1 MIQIRRLLPLLA
13 ITACLIGLVLPG
25 CDTLVTEITELT
37 IAGHPTAEFGLDTN
51 SVDSGCVPLTVNFI
65 DKSSGPHDEWS
76 WYFGDGD
83 SSNDTNPTHTY
94 TEAGTYTVTL
104 FIRDTKVDEEPGVDN
119 EVKNRFII
127 VGTTINSFTASPT
140 VGCQGV
146 EVTFA
151 PIDYGGI
158 TNFSWNFGDGSN
170 PVGDSNPTHT
180 YDSVGSFAC
189 TLTVDAACGNDVK
202 IGYDSLIT
210 ISACPVA
217 RIWVDTLY
225 GCRPLTVT
233 FIDSTDYQGAEE
245 TTISRDWRF
254 AGDSANADSFQYI
267 FEEPGRYIV
276 TLTASSEGGISTDTL
291 DDTIVVWGSAFAT
304 ITADGAVGLIQGCL
318 DSLWLFFVDFEAAVP
333 DSIII
338 ESFDSLVWDFGDGK
352 RSNPNDSMP
361 VKVSHPYDSAGEYT
375 IRLLSYGEC
384 NADTAIEHSVVK
396 MVCVSW
402 PFDTDLAGFT
412 VTPDADTAA
421 DIQGDTSV
429 VFTFT
434 DTTPGEMLGRNW
446 AFGDDISDTGMIVE
460 HQYTDTGTYTVT
472 LTIGNCCTSAEVTET
487 VVIDTMGAWGAFRRY
502 RDETVKR

>member
-1 MIQIRRLLPLLA
+1 MT
-13 ITACLIGLVLPG
+13 ITSCLIGLVLPG
-25 CDTLVTEITELT
+25 CDTLVTEVTELT

-51 SVDSGCVPLTVNFI
+51 SVDSGCVPLTVTFI

-94 TEAGTYTVTL
+94 DSAGTYTVTL
-104 FIRDTKVDEEPGVDN
+104 FIRNYEGIDEEPGVDN
-119 EVKNRFII
+119 EVKKRFII

-140 VGCQGV
+140 VGCQGM

-158 TNFSWNFGDGSN
+158 TDFSWNFGDGGVSS
-170 PVGDSNPTHT
+170 DSNPTHP
-180 YDSVGSFAC
+180 YDTAGVYSC
-189 TLTVDAACGNDVK
+189 TLTVTGECGTKV

-210 ISACPVA
+210 INACPIA
-217 RIWVDTLY
+217 RIWADPLY
-225 GCRPLTVT
+225 GCHPLTVT

-254 AGDSANADSFQYI
+254 AGDSANTDSFQYI

-276 TLTASSEGGISTDTL
+276 TLTASSEGGVSTDTL

-304 ITADGAVGLIQGCL
+304 ITANGAVALIQGCL
-318 DSLWLFFVDFEAAVP
+318 DSLWLFFVDFEAAIPESV
-333 DSIII
+333 II

-352 RSNPNDSMP
+352 RSNPNDSIP

-375 IRLLSYGEC
+375 IRLFSYGEC
-384 NADTAIEHSVVK
+384 NADTAIEHSVEK

-402 PFDTDLAGFT
+402 PFDTSLAGFT
-412 VTPDADTAA
+412 VGPDADTAA
-421 DIQGDTSV
+421 GIQGYTSDL
-429 VFTFT
+429 FTFT
-434 DTTPGEMLGRNW
+434 DTTPGGMLGRTWN
-446 AFGDDISDTGMIVE
+446 FGETSQTDTNRVVTY
-460 HQYTDTGTYTVT
+460 QYADTGTYTAT
-472 LTIGNCCTSAEVTET
+472 LVVGNCCTSSDTIKQT
-487 VVIDTMGAWGAFRRY
+487 IVIDTMGAWGTFRRY
-502 RDETVKR
+502 RDETVKH

>member
-1 MIQIRRLLPLLA
+1 MA

-25 CDTLVTEITELT
+25 CDTLVTEVNEIT

-51 SVDSGCVPLTVNFI
+51 SVDSGCVPLTVTFI

-94 TEAGTYTVTL
+94 DSASTYTVTL
-104 FIRDTKVDEEPGVDN
+104 FIRNYEGIDEEPGVDN

-140 VGCQGV
+140 VGCQGM

-158 TNFSWNFGDGSN
+158 TEFSWDFGDGS
-170 PVGDSNPTHT
+170 PVSADSNPTHV
-180 YDSVGSFAC
+180 YDTAGHYSC
-189 TLTVDAACGNDVK
+189 TLTVTGECGTKV
-202 IGYDSLIT
+202 IGYDSLIIVNPCPIAR
-210 ISACPVA
+210 ISAKP
-217 RIWVDTLY
+217 LY
-225 GCRPLTVT
+225 GCQPLTVT
-233 FIDSTDYQGAEE
+233 FIDSTDYQGADES
-245 TTISRDWRF
+245 TISRDWRF
-254 AGDSANADSFQYI
+254 AGDSANTDSFQYI

-276 TLTASSEGGISTDTL
+276 TLTASSEGGVSTDTL

-318 DSLWLFFVDFEAAVP
+318 DSLWLFFVDFEAAIP
-333 DSIII
+333 DSVMI

-375 IRLLSYGEC
+375 IRLFSYGEC

-402 PFDTDLAGFT
+402 PFDNSLAGFT

-421 DIQGDTSV
+421 GIQGYTSD

-434 DTTPGEMLGRNW
+434 DTTPGGMLGRNW
-446 AFGDDISDTGMIVE
+446 NFGDNLSDTGMIVE

-472 LTIGNCCTSAEVTET
+472 LTVGNCCTSAEVTET
-487 VVIDTMGAWGAFRRY
+487 IVIDTMGAWGTFRRY